1 MKKTVLCVFTL
12 IFYLLVVCSIFSQKI
27 EIEMLTQVEIIAR
40 KSIGSTLQFPLT
52 MLFLDEDGEHFY
64 EVAEG
69 SGWDSGLRSQE
80 ISSIA
85 WRADYVQSQIYFN
98 GNVQT
103 YNFIKSASRQ
113 PQNGDRV
120 EIIEE
125 YETADDQYLAVFS
138 YGVPQECSLPSNA
151 KVAAQNEN
159 ALLLNMTDAQFP
171 FFQHNAKISSITT
184 DLAEHIF
191 SVTEVE
197 QFLEELPAVAT
208 VLALLI
214 LGVIL
219 WAFSCCLSIR
229 ALDSKKIL
237 WLNVVIV
244 VASLFFMSH
253 RLQGID
259 LPASILPRSNIFD
272 FAHYKEELTLIFDS
286 LRGLGITDHS
296 IFQTAAQVKEQCL
309 QILRYFTLAA
319 VGIPV
324 LELLTLTRHIALNA
338 KSQSTSNQ

>member
-1 MKKTVLCVFTL
+1 MKKTVLCVFTS

-40 KSIGSTLQFPLT
+40 KSIGSTLKFPLT

-80 ISSIA
+80 LSS

-120 EIIEE
+120 EVIEE
-125 YETADDQYLAVFS
+125 YETADDQYLAFFS

-151 KVAAQNEN
+151 EVAAQNEN

-184 DLAEHIF
+184 DLADCIF

-197 QFLEELPAVAT
+197 AFLEELPAVVT
-208 VLALLI
+208 VFALLM

-219 WAFSCCLSIR
+219 CFCSCCLSIR
-229 ALDSKKIL
+229 ALDNQKIL

-244 VASLFFMSH
+244 VASLFFMWH
-253 RLQGID
+253 MLQGID
-259 LPASILPRSNIFD
+259 LPASMLPSSNIFD
-272 FAHYKEELTLIFDS
+272 FAHYKEEFTLIFDS
-286 LRGLGITDHS
+286 LRRLGITDHS
-296 IFQTAAQVKEQCL
+296 IFQTTTQVKEQCL
-309 QILRYFTLAA
+309 QILRSFTLAA

-324 LELLTLTRHIALNA
+324 LELLLTFTRHIALNT
-338 KSQSTSNQ
+338 KSQFTSNQ